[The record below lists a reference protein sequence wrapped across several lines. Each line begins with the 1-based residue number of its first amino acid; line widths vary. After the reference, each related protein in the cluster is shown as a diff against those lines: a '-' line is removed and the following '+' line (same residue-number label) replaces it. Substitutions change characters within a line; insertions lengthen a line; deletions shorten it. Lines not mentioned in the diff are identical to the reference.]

1 MFHLRRTAR
10 FAAYAIVLLLAAVWI
25 SSALASL
32 QEPLLDLAKPRV
44 GDAIIRF
51 ASLLALS
58 PDGTMRLAR
67 MLVGFKLMIGAYL
80 LAGLVLTIRER
91 MQWDEEGDEMI
102 EAALFLSAIATIVA
116 ASPVLTSDE
125 GLQTAVGE
133 LLLCALASG
142 LVTFSR
148 LERPP
153 PSGCE
158 TVEASPAPGAA

>member
-1 MFHLRRTAR
+1 MFPLRRLAR

-44 GDAIIRF
+44 GDAIVRF
-51 ASLLALS
+51 ASRLALS
-58 PDGTMRLAR
+58 PDGTMRLAH

-80 LAGLVLTIRER
+80 LVGLVLTVREH
-91 MQWDEEGDEMI
+91 MQWEEEGDEMI

-116 ASPVLTSDE
+116 ASPVLTNHE
-125 GLQTAVGE
+125 GLQAAVGE

-148 LERPP
+148 LEWSR
-153 PSGCE
+153 GHA
-158 TVEASPAPGAA
+158 VEAPPVPGAA

>member
-1 MFHLRRTAR
+1 MRRTAR
-10 FAAYAIVLLLAAVWI
+10 FAAYGIVVLLATVWI

-51 ASLLALS
+51 ASLLGLY

-80 LAGLVLTIRER
+80 LAGLVLTIHER
-91 MQWDEEGDEMI
+91 MQWDGEGDEMI

-148 LERPP
+148 LERPQS
-153 PSGCE
+153 SGGE